1 MAKDSEK
8 SVGGGLMGI
17 LQPLLG
23 KVKSVNPQAAKTSA
37 TRSATGTKDLVQM
50 SIAYLKQE
58 TQAPLKGIAKYV
70 SFGLA
75 AALFFSTGSVLLML
89 GLLRGMQSAWAYER
103 ADERGVHCQGRLLR
117 AQGRAQAVREEP
129 RWPTI
134 GFGDNM
140 AFVGILSTML
150 IDQMFIRGHAT
161 SARPAIEPVSTVRP
175 LAPVA

>member
-103 ADERGVHCQGRLLR
+103 ADERGPLSGSLSWLPYALSALACVLIIGLLALAWSR
-117 AQGRAQAVREEP
+117 PSRR
-129 RWPTI
+129 R
-134 GFGDNM
+134 M
-140 AFVGILSTML
+140 ANNRNVVTGGSK
-150 IDQMFIRGHAT
+150 
-161 SARPAIEPVSTVRP
+161 
-175 LAPVA
+175 